1 MMCSIGFALG
11 IVQQDVMRPNGPEDK
26 EVLLKMEGES
36 VFHGDRSLPS
46 IVGSLDFFHS
56 KGRMMDI
63 REKQGQLFLERKA
76 NFNREGPV
84 LLFEAVTETITLPHS

>member
-1 MMCSIGFALG
+1 
-11 IVQQDVMRPNGPEDK
+11 
-26 EVLLKMEGES
+26 
-36 VFHGDRSLPS
+36 
-46 IVGSLDFFHS
+46 
-56 KGRMMDI
+56 MMDI